1 MKYVAAYL
9 LANLGGNANPSTGD
23 LESILGSVGAEFE
36 KENAE
41 TVVKLLNGKEIDE
54 VISSGLTKLATVPS
68 GGGSAAPA
76 ASSAAPAQDK
86 PAEKPAEKKEAPKEE
101 SDDDMAVN
109 DQALIQIRLNSG
121 CFKGRDVDELNSK
134 DSLVIYNFLC
144 SLLAYSLRTLTVAD
158 GSRYANIVV
167 LIDSSRVPVKVLR
180 VVLRACQN
188 ALAYKIKQAVVIAPE
203 RFLDQQRMSLDIL
216 LDAYDFKKFE
226 DHFRANPAYFGTETS
241 SSCIS
246 YLYGFFKC
254 DQSIMIE
261 LASETTR
268 LNSESKIAIREDRL
282 EINSDE
288 EVEKPTTSNKRT
300 TKTQNK
306 TVDSTPQMHVLEA
319 RALRLQEIIGWLDGP
334 VEMSLRQFSTQICE
348 TMDEVERLISE
359 HEPLTNRICE
369 LKNEIDELAAKME
382 QLDSTSEFQSLWDK
396 VTKRLN
402 EMDGRVRQSVNKTD
416 TLKRFHE
423 IKFEFYK
430 EADVLLKS
438 LCSDPKDLDLAILK
452 KNLQDLDF
460 KTQIIED
467 RFEEAVK
474 ACTTFC
480 TLDKDVRPA
489 MNLENGPALD
499 VAYVSEQLSFLNER
513 RKRCLGLSDMRR
525 LKIQQYIQ
533 LLTCESDAQQVIQW
547 INELRVKFLRAGDPI
562 TKIAKLDDVSKKM
575 EKYGTELL
583 EVSLLL
589 RRSLRLDI
597 QLQVKL
603 NEQFQETCRQFNET
617 ISHFRN

>member
-1 MKYVAAYL
+1 MI
-9 LANLGGNANPSTGD
+9 NLRKQRQKFSRNSLMFN
-23 LESILGSVGAEFE
+23 
-36 KENAE
+36 
-41 TVVKLLNGKEIDE
+41 
-54 VISSGLTKLATVPS
+54 
-68 GGGSAAPA
+68 
-76 ASSAAPAQDK
+76 
-86 PAEKPAEKKEAPKEE
+86 
-101 SDDDMAVN
+101 AVN
-109 DQALIQIRLNSG
+109 DQALIKIRLNSG

-261 LASETTR
+261 LASETTK
-268 LNSESKIAIREDRL
+268 LNSEPKIAIREDRL

-288 EVEKPTTSNKRT
+288 EAEKSMTLNKRT
-300 TKTQNK
+300 MKTENS
-306 TVDSTPQMHVLEA
+306 TADSTPQLHVLEA
-319 RALRLQEIIGWLDGP
+319 QALRLQEIIGWLDGP

-359 HEPLTNRICE
+359 HEPLTSRICE
-369 LKNEIDELAAKME
+369 LKNEIDELAVKME
-382 QLDSTSEFQSLWDK
+382 QLDSNSEFQILWDK
-396 VTKRLN
+396 VVKRLN
-402 EMDGRVRQSVNKTD
+402 EMEARVRQSVNKTD
-416 TLKRFHE
+416 TLKRFNE

-438 LCSDPKDLDLAILK
+438 LCSDPKDFDLAVLK

-460 KTQIIED
+460 KTQMIGKNVELSKKIIAIFVED

-480 TLDKDVRPA
+480 TLDKDVCPA
-489 MNLENGPALD
+489 INSENGQTID

-525 LKIQQYIQ
+525 LKIQQHIQ
-533 LLTCESDAQQVIQW
+533 LLTCESDAQQVIEW

-597 QLQVKL
+597 QIQVKL
-603 NEQFQETCRQFNET
+603 NEEFQNTCRQFNET
-617 ISHFRN
+617 ISHFRT

>member
-1 MKYVAAYL
+1 MI
-9 LANLGGNANPSTGD
+9 NLRKQRQKFSRNSLMFN
-23 LESILGSVGAEFE
+23 
-36 KENAE
+36 
-41 TVVKLLNGKEIDE
+41 
-54 VISSGLTKLATVPS
+54 
-68 GGGSAAPA
+68 
-76 ASSAAPAQDK
+76 
-86 PAEKPAEKKEAPKEE
+86 
-101 SDDDMAVN
+101 AVN
-109 DQALIQIRLNSG
+109 DQALIKIRLNSG

-261 LASETTR
+261 LASETTK
-268 LNSESKIAIREDRL
+268 LNSEPKIAIREDRL

-288 EVEKPTTSNKRT
+288 EAEKSMTLNKRT
-300 TKTQNK
+300 MKTENS
-306 TVDSTPQMHVLEA
+306 TADSTPQLHVLEA
-319 RALRLQEIIGWLDGP
+319 QALRLQEIIGWLDGP

-359 HEPLTNRICE
+359 HEPLTSRICE
-369 LKNEIDELAAKME
+369 LKNEIDELAVKME
-382 QLDSTSEFQSLWDK
+382 QLDSNSEFQILWDK
-396 VTKRLN
+396 VVKRLN
-402 EMDGRVRQSVNKTD
+402 EMEARVRQSVNKTD
-416 TLKRFHE
+416 TLKQ
-423 IKFEFYK
+423 
-430 EADVLLKS
+430 ADVLLKS
-438 LCSDPKDLDLAILK
+438 LCSDPKDFDLAVLK

-460 KTQIIED
+460 KTQMIED

-480 TLDKDVRPA
+480 TLDKDVCPA
-489 MNLENGPALD
+489 INSENGQTID

-525 LKIQQYIQ
+525 LKIQQHIQ
-533 LLTCESDAQQVIQW
+533 LLTCESDAQQVIEW

-597 QLQVKL
+597 QIQVKL
-603 NEQFQETCRQFNET
+603 NEEFQNTCRQFNET
-617 ISHFRN
+617 ISHFRT